1 MLILPGSFLY
11 CEGLVVNSVSS
22 IVTGLFQ
29 LGFLLE
35 SVLVLCVY
43 LGICVGVSS
52 HDPVYFCEVDN
63 VPTLISLFN
72 NLCLFFLS

>member
-29 LGFLLE
+29 F
-35 SVLVLCVY
+35 S
-43 LGICVGVSS
+43 VSS
-52 HDPVYFCEVDN
+52 
-63 VPTLISLFN
+63 
-72 NLCLFFLS
+72 